1 MARKP
6 RPLSDESGEVRE
18 MDAQDFAAM
27 RPASEAA
34 PGIVARAKRRG
45 RPPLERPKAQVTL
58 RLDEDIIA
66 HFKAGGRGW
75 QTRLHD
81 VLARH
86 VKRARR
92 KAG

>member
-6 RPLSDESGEVRE
+6 RPLSDENGEIRE
-18 MDAQDFAAM
+18 MDAQEFAAM
-27 RPASEAA
+27 RPASESV
-34 PGIVARAKRRG
+34 PDIVARAKRRG
-45 RPPLERPKAQVTL
+45 RPPLERPKTQVTL
-58 RLDEDIIA
+58 LLNADIIA

-81 VLARH
+81 VLERH
-86 VKRARR
+86 VRRERR